1 MKMKKI
7 VIVLFALITLG
18 FAQAQNDK
26 EADVLLEK
34 VAEKYKTYQTAKLDL
49 NLKIKQPEADEE
61 VVQKAT
67 FWLKKEMFKIDFEE
81 RVIVSDGT
89 TQWTYLKEV
98 NELQI
103 SHYDPSSLLFSPS
116 QIFDVYSE
124 EYIYRIREERK
135 NKKGEVLKQIEMS
148 PIDKDLNIFK
158 IILTV
163 NTKTLNVESTEVLDK
178 SGIRF
183 AYEVVELEKNPKLA
197 DDFFQFDRTKYDID
211 SDDIID
217 LR

>member
-183 AYEVVELEKNPKLA
+183 AYEVVDLEKNPKLA

>member
-1 MKMKKI
+1 MKMKKV

-26 EADVLLEK
+26 EADALLK
-34 VAEKYKTYQTAKLDL
+34 KIAEKYKTYQTAKLDI
-49 NLKIKQPEADEE
+49 NLKIKQPEAEEE

-67 FWLKKEMFKIDFEE
+67 FWLKKEMFKIDFDE

-103 SHYDPSSLLFSPS
+103 SNYDPSSLLFSPS

-124 EYIYRIREERK
+124 EYIYRIREEYK

-183 AYEVVELEKNPKLA
+183 AYEVVGLEKNPKLA
-197 DDFFQFDRTKYDID
+197 DDFFQFDRTKYNID
-211 SDDIID
+211 PDDIID

>member
-34 VAEKYKTYQTAKLDL
+34 IAEKYKTYQTAKLDL

-103 SHYDPSSLLFSPS
+103 SHCDPSSLLFSPS

-124 EYIYRIREERK
+124 EYIYRIREEHK

-183 AYEVVELEKNPKLA
+183 AYEVVDLEKNPKLA